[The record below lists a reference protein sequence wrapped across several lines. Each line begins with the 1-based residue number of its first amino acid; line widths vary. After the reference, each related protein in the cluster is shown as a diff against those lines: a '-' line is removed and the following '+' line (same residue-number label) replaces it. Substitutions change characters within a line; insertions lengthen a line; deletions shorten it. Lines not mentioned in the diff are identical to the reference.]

1 MSRFTR
7 AILGAVIAAA
17 ALPAA
22 ANAATL
28 QVDTGKTQVPFRF
41 LYLAAPGEVNTL
53 RVSQAGDG
61 TTFIDDTVPIR
72 ISGDS
77 SLDGCRLEADG
88 DAVCAPNVNPF
99 EFRLGDRN
107 DQITYTGADPV
118 LGGINAGDGNDMIFA
133 GIRRGPNAQA
143 APGVLPISG
152 GAGTG
157 DTVSYRFSQF
167 GATVS
172 LDGQPNDGHLVD
184 DQNVKSD
191 IENVEGSSHAD
202 TITGSNTDER
212 ERFTGGTGND
222 TISGLGGSDVFH
234 EGSAP
239 DGADD
244 YNGGSGI
251 DLVDY
256 SLRNAAVNV
265 SLDLQANDGAPGE
278 NDFVDP
284 NVNDVFGSQVADTIT
299 GSSGANTIRGFGG
312 GDTISGGG
320 SNDTLDG
327 GTGADRL
334 FGEDGD
340 DTLQTA
346 DNTPDEEMSCGAGTA
361 DTLNRDLKD
370 VNATNCETVNSVGT
384 LRLAPKT
391 IKAQAGKPAHVR
403 LSWRHPVSWRKL
415 RKVELRLTQ
424 AGASVGEVTIRPHA
438 QQMTADG
445 AVELMRKHSRLTHKG
460 KTVTARLGLR
470 LDDSLAGHTLK
481 AEVEATDTRGA
492 SQVDSAAAKVR
503 VAR

>member
-41 LYLAAPGEVNTL
+41 LYLAAPGEINTL
-53 RVSQAGDG
+53 RVSQASDG

-77 SLDGCRLEADG
+77 SLDGCRLEDDG

-118 LGGINAGDGNDMIFA
+118 LGGINAGDGNDTIFA

-152 GAGTG
+152 GPGTA
-157 DTVSYRFSQF
+157 DVASYKFSQF

-172 LDGQPNDGHLVD
+172 LDDQPNDGHLVD

-191 IENVEGSSHAD
+191 IEIVEGSSRAD
-202 TITGSNTDER
+202 TITGSDADER
-212 ERFTGGTGND
+212 ERFTGGNGND

-234 EGSAP
+234 EGSVP
-239 DGADD
+239 DGADH

-312 GDTISGGG
+312 GDTIRGGA
-320 SNDTLDG
+320 SNDELDG
-327 GTGADRL
+327 GEGADHL
-334 FGEDGD
+334 FGEGGD

-346 DNTPDEEMSCGAGTA
+346 DNTADAEMSCGTGT

-370 VNATNCETVNSVGT
+370 VEATGCETVNSVGT
-384 LRLAPKT
+384 LRLTPKT
-391 IKAQAGKPAHVR
+391 IKAQAGKPARVR

-424 AGASVGEVTIRPHA
+424 AGASVGEVTIRPRA
-438 QQMTADG
+438 QRMTGDG
-445 AVELMRKHSRLTHKG
+445 AVELMRKHSRLTRNG
-460 KTVTARLGLR
+460 KTVTARLAIR
-470 LDDSLAGHTLK
+470 LDDSLAGHTLR
-481 AEVEATDTRGA
+481 AEVEAADIRGA